1 MRLKRLFEAMPYK
14 GEAFEIYDKI
24 TKNRPNPYDDYTLY
38 RLDADF
44 FDDGMYFE
52 KRGFLHIVQ
61 FNRCTVDGFKK
72 GLGFTSSLM
81 NKKGL
86 LVNDPFDYIW
96 GKAIPEFKEV
106 LSSQSDAEKF
116 VKRVYDDIEGID
128 IRDEHLPEIIED
140 IFQEYL

>member
-1 MRLKRLFEAMPYK
+1 MKLKRLFEAIPYK

-24 TKNRPNPYDDYTLY
+24 TRNRPNPYDEYRLY

-44 FDDGMYFE
+44 DDGMYYE
-52 KRGFLHIVQ
+52 ARGFLHIVQ

-72 GLGFTSSLM
+72 GLGFTKSLL
-81 NKKGL
+81 KKNGML
-86 LVNDPFDYIW
+86 SNDSFDYIW
-96 GKAIPEFKEV
+96 GKTIPEFKEV

-128 IRDEHLPEIIED
+128 VRDDQLPEIIED
-140 IFQEYL
+140 IFKEYR